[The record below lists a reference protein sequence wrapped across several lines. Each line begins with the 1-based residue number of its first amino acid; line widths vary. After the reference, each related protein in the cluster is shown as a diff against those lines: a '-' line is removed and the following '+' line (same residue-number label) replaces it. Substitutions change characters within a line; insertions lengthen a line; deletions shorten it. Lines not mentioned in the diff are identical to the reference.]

1 MNEEEEDL
9 LATIEA
15 IRRLD
20 SRLSPLDGV
29 ILAAVALDIA
39 DDTRSFARLF
49 EVEHALVIRAAHDLT
64 GDGRWLD
71 VVERQARTQ
80 RTKVASSEAGRARL
94 AGL

>member
-1 MNEEEEDL
+1 MSEEEEDL

-20 SRLSPLDGV
+20 PRLSPLDGV
-29 ILAAVALDIA
+29 ILAAVTLDIA

-49 EVEHALVIRAAHDLT
+49 EVEHALVIRATHELT
-64 GDGRWLD
+64 EEGRWLE

-80 RTKVASSEAGRARL
+80 RTKVAISEAGKARL